1 MKYQCKNFDHSP
13 FETVRLVAGLP
24 ERAAESMQITT
35 GTSAAAIFFGRTQ
48 VALALKGRRVR
59 RALALSGAS
68 LYDRINRTRHARLN

>member
-1 MKYQCKNFDHSP
+1 
-13 FETVRLVAGLP
+13 
-24 ERAAESMQITT
+24 MQITT

-68 LYDRINRTRHARLN
+68 LYDRINRKRHARLN